1 MSDDTLCFRQEDFT
15 YPVIDNNTKVP
26 IESTKEENIKLR
38 RLLWLN
44 HGCGLVMLYHDDG
57 EMQCHSCQID
67 FKRDSIEVIKKC
79 LHSKRGLLN
88 DN

>member
-1 MSDDTLCFRQEDFT
+1 MSLQTSPEIKNTLSVKGIAKDRVAT
-15 YPVIDNNTKVP
+15 LKANK
-26 IESTKEENIKLR
+26 KLR
-38 RLLWLN
+38 ELLWLR
-44 HGCGLVMLYHDDG
+44 HGCSISALYGDDG